1 MIGRIQGASMRDA
14 IELIEKKIRTAMPF
28 AVYLCVYMICFELI
42 EGMGRRNYTVIEA
55 DIDRMIPFCEIF
67 VVPYLLWF
75 VYSFL
80 LIVYILFVDEESYHK
95 ICAWYVIG
103 MSLFIAVSA
112 VFPNI
117 QFLRPMVMPR
127 ENIFTELVRLVY
139 ASDTPT
145 NVTPSIHVYNSLGM
159 MTVIAHSDTGI
170 FRKKW
175 VRVLMEGFGVL
186 IILSTMLIKQHSALD
201 VVAAM
206 ALGAAVT
213 RVLYPVG
220 ARVPGRLQLGAAVR
234 R

>member
-1 MIGRIQGASMRDA
+1 
-14 IELIEKKIRTAMPF
+14 
-28 AVYLCVYMICFELI
+28 
-42 EGMGRRNYTVIEA
+42 
-55 DIDRMIPFCEIF
+55 
-67 VVPYLLWF
+67 
-75 VYSFL
+75 
-80 LIVYILFVDEESYHK
+80 
-95 ICAWYVIG
+95 
-103 MSLFIAVSA
+103 
-112 VFPNI
+112 
-117 QFLRPMVMPR
+117 MPR
-127 ENIFTELVRLVY
+127 ENLFTELVRLVY

-159 MTVIAHSDTGI
+159 MTVIAHSETGI

-220 ARVPGRLQLGAAVR
+220 ARVPGRLQLGAAAR